1 MRSRYCDDS
10 MDMFAHLTNTAYGA
24 KDINFEEKKYVKVH
38 FILLL
43 QIDFVQLLDDLP
55 EILMDEN
62 RVASR
67 SAAGGVL
74 NNIRRQI
81 NDITGYTIV
90 RSTY

>member
-43 QIDFVQLLDDLP
+43 QIDFV
-55 EILMDEN
+55 
-62 RVASR
+62 
-67 SAAGGVL
+67 
-74 NNIRRQI
+74 
-81 NDITGYTIV
+81 
-90 RSTY
+90 